1 MTTNSSEG
9 SASMAKAKILSVNDE
24 GKFEE
29 SSEKNGLYDSFSKM
43 EKFDYKKIES
53 GTNQGNP
60 LASFLKE
67 YDLDSNNLMN
77 IRTN

>member
-1 MTTNSSEG
+1 MTTSEDI
-9 SASMAKAKILSVNDE
+9 ASMANARILSVNDE
-24 GKFEE
+24 GKFEQL
-29 SSEKNGLYDSFSKM
+29 SERNGLYDSFSKM